1 MRINKPLSQ
10 DELKQG
16 DLMENGIY
24 DFQVIKA
31 TEKISKSGNEM
42 IELQLKVWESNGRE
56 RFIFDYLLEQLEY
69 KIGHFAECVGLYPKY
84 QDGMLS
90 AHDCEGKSGQCKIY
104 IQKGKDGYSDKN
116 AIADYILDS
125 DAQAAKQDRKT
136 KAAEQGDNFVDDEI
150 PF

>member
-1 MRINKPLSQ
+1 
-10 DELKQG
+10 
-16 DLMENGIY
+16 
-24 DFQVIKA
+24 
-31 TEKISKSGNEM
+31 
-42 IELQLKVWESNGRE
+42 
-56 RFIFDYLLEQLEY
+56 
-69 KIGHFAECVGLYPKY
+69 
-84 QDGMLS
+84 MLS

>member
-69 KIGHFAECVGLYPKY
+69 KIGHFEMCRSICQISRWY
-84 QDGMLS
+84 
-90 AHDCEGKSGQCKIY
+90 
-104 IQKGKDGYSDKN
+104 
-116 AIADYILDS
+116 AIGS
-125 DAQAAKQDRKT
+125 
-136 KAAEQGDNFVDDEI
+136 
-150 PF
+150 